1 MSCEV
6 LSSKWTEFSWSS
18 PFANS
23 SSFFLRMRHQR
34 HPIREYKYLS
44 AKAIEFPIFA
54 RNTIITGKPTVMYAM
69 NCNFPFVVVG
79 TICPYPKI
87 FYLFDGIMIEN
98 TNTPPAHTHVCT
110 NVLLPMSVRDDIVNR
125 IAFPAVHVSSHSA
138 SFDSLPS
145 LYLCIR
151 PAFISCAASRCI
163 PFRA

>member
-69 NCNFPFVVVG
+69 NCSFPFVVVG
-79 TICPYPKI
+79 TICPYPKNI
-87 FYLFDGIMIEN
+87 LPRTWTFHYDWKYLHWNLIYIHTYICAYN
-98 TNTPPAHTHVCT
+98 ITNECQRRHCKQ
-110 NVLLPMSVRDDIVNR
+110 NR
-125 IAFPAVHVSSHSA
+125 ISGGPCIFP
-138 SFDSLPS
+138 FG
-145 LYLCIR
+145 
-151 PAFISCAASRCI
+151 FIWLTL
-163 PFRA
+163 

>member
-69 NCNFPFVVVG
+69 NCSFPFVVVG
-79 TICPYPKI
+79 TICPYPKNI
-87 FYLFDGIMIEN
+87 LPRTWTFHYDWKYLHYIYIYI
-98 TNTPPAHTHVCT
+98 HIYVRII
-110 NVLLPMSVRDDIVNR
+110 LPMSVRDDIVNR

-138 SFDSLPS
+138 SFDSLCS
-145 LYLCIR
+145 L
-151 PAFISCAASRCI
+151 
-163 PFRA
+163 